1 MKKLSFQRN
10 NWGGLLVAVF
20 FIFSTAGLGVPNQAL
35 AAKADSTATL
45 GYVNRQQVFAA
56 YPGIQDIM
64 SRIQAMRQ
72 AAQKDFDEHGK
83 ALPQEEKTA
92 YQNKLSREEAQRE
105 NELMKP
111 VGDKI
116 KAAIESVKAEK
127 GLSVIV
133 DANAIVSGGE
143 DITAAV
149 IEQEKK

>member
-10 NWGGLLVAVF
+10 NWGRFLVAVF
-20 FIFSTAGLGVPNQAL
+20 FIFGTAGVWVPNQAL
-35 AAKADSTATL
+35 AAKADGTPIL
-45 GYVNRQQVFAA
+45 GYVNRQQVLAA
-56 YPGIQDIM
+56 YPGIQDVM
-64 SRIQAMRQ
+64 SRIQTMRQ
-72 AAQKDFDEHGK
+72 AAQKDFDENGK

-105 NELMKP
+105 DALMKP

-127 GLSVIV
+127 GLNVIV
-133 DANAIVSGGE
+133 DANAIISGGE

-149 IEQEKK
+149 IEQVKK